1 MTAPDG
7 TSELLTTAWQ
17 ALGGDA
23 ALLDLVEV
31 RGGDPGGLLP
41 SIWPALPAMV
51 AAVACSTLAASVL
64 DGARTGRPAL
74 PVSLDVEH
82 VALAARSER
91 YATSGTDDAPDLF
104 APLSRA
110 YQTRDGWLRLHGNY
124 AWHRERALR
133 VLGFGDDVA
142 ATPQAVAAAIR
153 DWGTI
158 ALEDTLAQEGA
169 LGFAMRSRAEWLD
182 HPHGRAVADL
192 PLLERSIGAAPGHP
206 AGPGR
211 VATGLKVLD
220 MTRVIAGPVATRTL
234 GAWGA
239 HVLRLDSP
247 RLPEL
252 PAQATDMLSGK
263 SSAIL
268 DLADPPHRAHL
279 ESLLAT
285 ADVMVQGYRP
295 TALQRHGLDGASL
308 AQRHPHLCVV
318 TLSAWGRKGPW
329 ATRRGFD
336 SLVQFPTGIAAGAGV
351 DGQPGALPAQVLD
364 HGTGYLAAAAA
375 MLALAGTVRGQ
386 PPGYAT
392 LSLAQTAHW
401 LMSGV
406 NSHIAVPSERTID
419 AASRLVGLTGGR
431 MPVHVLEPPGLV
443 GDLRP
448 RWSKTTDYGSDPA
461 QWPFA

>member
-1 MTAPDG
+1 MTAPAG
-7 TSELLTTAWQ
+7 TSELLSTAWQ
-17 ALGGDA
+17 ALGGDD

-31 RGGDPGGLLP
+31 TGDPGGLLP

-64 DGARTGRPAL
+64 DGARSGRPAS

-91 YATSGTDDAPDLF
+91 YATSVDGDTPDLF

-110 YQTRDGWLRLHGNY
+110 YRTRDGWLRLHSNY

-142 ATPQAVAAAIR
+142 ATPQAVAAAVR
-153 DWGTI
+153 DWGSI
-158 ALEDTLAQEGA
+158 ALEDALAQEDA

-182 HPHGRAVADL
+182 HPHGRSLADL
-192 PLLERSIGAAPGHP
+192 PLLERSIGTAPGHS

-211 VATGLKVLD
+211 VAAGVKVLD

-252 PAQATDMLSGK
+252 PAHTIDMLPGK
-263 SSAIL
+263 RSAIVDL
-268 DLADPPHRAHL
+268 DDPPHRAHL

-295 TALQRHGLDGASL
+295 SALQRHGLDAASL

-336 SLVQFPTGIAAGAGV
+336 SLVQFPTGIAAGSSV

-364 HGTGYLAAAAA
+364 HSTGYLAAAAA

-386 PPGYAT
+386 PPGYAS
-392 LSLAQTAHW
+392 LSLAQTAQW

-406 NSHIAVPSERTID
+406 NNGIGVPAERALD
-419 AASRLVGLTGGR
+419 AASRLVRLAGGR
-431 MPVHVLEPPGLV
+431 RPVHVLEPPGLV

-448 RWSKTTDYGSDPA
+448 GWSRTTDYGSDPA
-461 QWPFA
+461 QWPLS